1 MLSAGLVLN
10 PTYAQAATDKP
21 ANPGYAQKVLLEND
35 KVRATETS
43 WTPGATGPSAAL
55 PARVLRALSGG
66 TLTRIYPDGKTESI
80 VWKTGEVKYFDA
92 TPEYAVKN
100 TGKTKVVLYGVRPK

>member
-1 MLSAGLVLN
+1 MGALLSAGLVLN

-55 PARVLRALSGG
+55 PARVLRALRGG
-66 TLTRIYPDGKTESI
+66 TLTRIYQMGRRNRLNGRRGK
-80 VWKTGEVKYFDA
+80 
-92 TPEYAVKN
+92 
-100 TGKTKVVLYGVRPK
+100 